1 MKKLSA
7 LLLMSIVVL
16 LSGCAGSIKNMREL
30 PADAPALKPQQ
41 GEAMVVFMR
50 PSGVGFAVQSSV
62 FDIVNDTPSLVG
74 IVAAKT
80 KVAYKTKPG
89 THLFMSVGENADF
102 MTAELLPNKTYYA
115 YVSPRMGMWKARF
128 VLEPKSLKDLDEA
141 TFKADLEE
149 CKWVEVSAESQQ
161 WLSENMDSV
170 QSKRADYYPDWQK
183 KPEEEKLKLR
193 PADGR

>member
-1 MKKLSA
+1 VKKLSS
-7 LLLMSIVVL
+7 LMLVFIAVL
-16 LSGCAGSIKNMREL
+16 LSGCAGSIKNMREVA
-30 PADAPALKPQQ
+30 ADAPALKPQQ

-50 PSGVGFAVQSSV
+50 PSGIGFAIQSSV

-128 VLEPKSLKDLDEA
+128 VLEPKTLKDLDEA
-141 TFKADLEE
+141 GFKSDLEE

-161 WLSENMDSV
+161 WLSENMPSV
-170 QSKRADYYPDWQK
+170 QSKRTEYYADWQK
-183 KPEEEKLKLR
+183 QPEEEKLKLR

>member
-1 MKKLSA
+1 MKKLSGLILISIA
-7 LLLMSIVVL
+7 LL

-30 PADAPALKPQQ
+30 PADTPTLKPQLN
-41 GEAMVVFMR
+41 EAIVVFMR
-50 PSGVGFAVQSSV
+50 PSGIGFAIQSSV

-80 KVAYKTKPG
+80 KVAYRTKPG
-89 THLFMSVGENADF
+89 THLFMSIGENADF
-102 MTAELLPNKTYYA
+102 MTADLLPNKTYYA

-128 VLEPKSLKDLDEA
+128 VLEPKTLKDIGEA
-141 TFKADLEE
+141 GFKSDVDE

-161 WLSENMDSV
+161 WLSENMLSV

-183 KPEEEKLKLR
+183 KPEQEKLKLL

>member
-1 MKKLSA
+1 MKKLSS
-7 LLLMSIVVL
+7 LMLVFIAVL
-16 LSGCAGSIKNMREL
+16 LTGCAGSIKNMREVA
-30 PADAPALKPQQ
+30 ADAPVLKPQQ

-50 PSGVGFAVQSSV
+50 PSGIGFAIQSSV

-128 VLEPKSLKDLDEA
+128 VLEPKTLKDLDEA
-141 TFKADLEE
+141 GFKSDLEE
-149 CKWVEVSAESQQ
+149 CKWVEVSTESQQ
-161 WLSENMDSV
+161 WLSENMPSV
-170 QSKRADYYPDWQK
+170 QSKRAEYYADWQK
-183 KPEEEKLKLR
+183 KPEEEKLKLG